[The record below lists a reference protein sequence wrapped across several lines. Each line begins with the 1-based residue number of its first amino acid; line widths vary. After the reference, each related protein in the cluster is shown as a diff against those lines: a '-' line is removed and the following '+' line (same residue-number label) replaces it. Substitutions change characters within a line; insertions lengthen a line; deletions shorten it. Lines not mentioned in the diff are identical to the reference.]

1 MQYLAAA
8 AVRLHL
14 SPKEALM
21 LTPGMFN
28 DMMELLT
35 PRKEAEDGD

>member
-1 MQYLAAA
+1 
-8 AVRLHL
+8 
-14 SPKEALM
+14 M

-35 PRKEAEDGD
+35 PRKEAADGEQNDWHRTEADW

>member
-1 MQYLAAA
+1 MLTAA

-14 SPKEALM
+14 SPKDALM

-28 DMMELLT
+28 DMLELIT
-35 PRKEAEDGD
+35 PRKEAADGE